1 MRTSPLSLVHIAFL
15 GLMLV
20 GLLAS
25 AFHAS
30 GGRWGNALIAGT
42 ASLLGIVLT
51 LSGVLRPAAVAASA
65 ATAVGDAP
73 ATRRTLSA
81 PRQLIPDDI
90 TPRQRWLSAS
100 VIAGFAATIVMSV
113 SLVIAYIAAGSLAV
127 QNGGQMTHWFWNLT
141 HNDVTSGIFDVPI
154 AAGSINVL
162 AGLAWALLYGGAAE
176 SRLRGPGWLRG
187 MTFSLAPWL
196 LSLLV
201 FFPIIGAGFLGT
213 GLDAGPLPIVGNLVL
228 HLVFG
233 FALGAVYGLPEL
245 SNATSAADA
254 RVARAENDGVAVGLV
269 LGLTAGLVCGAVVGL
284 GFADTSTQA
293 LNVTLAGGAIGV
305 AIGGLLGS
313 FAGLEIGT
321 RRESLL

>member
-1 MRTSPLSLVHIAFL
+1 MRTASLSPASIAFL

-20 GLLAS
+20 GLAAS

-42 ASLLGIVLT
+42 ASLVGIVLT
-51 LSGVLRPAAVAASA
+51 LTGVLQPATSTATPATADAASA
-65 ATAVGDAP
+65 GA
-73 ATRRTLSA
+73 RRTMSG

-100 VIAGFAATIVMSV
+100 VTAGFAATIVMSV
-113 SLVIAYIAAGSLAV
+113 SLVIAYIAAGYFAVENGDRLSL
-127 QNGGQMTHWFWNLT
+127 WFWNLT
-141 HNDVTSGIFDVPI
+141 HNDATSGVFDVPI

-162 AGLAWALLYGGAAE
+162 AGLAWALLYGAAAE

-201 FFPIIGAGFLGT
+201 FFPLIGAGFLGT

-233 FALGAVYGLPEL
+233 FALGAVYGLPEI

-269 LGLTAGLVCGAVVGL
+269 LGLTAGLVVGAVVGL
-284 GFADTSTQA
+284 GFTDEAIRA

-305 AIGGLLGS
+305 AVGGLLGS

-321 RRESLL
+321 RREGVL